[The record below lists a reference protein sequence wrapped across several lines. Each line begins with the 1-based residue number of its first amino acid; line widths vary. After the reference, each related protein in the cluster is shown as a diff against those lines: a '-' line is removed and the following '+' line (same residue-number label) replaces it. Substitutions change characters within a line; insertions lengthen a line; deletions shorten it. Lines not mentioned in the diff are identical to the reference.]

1 MAQHDGSDDGAL
13 HDVNDDSGNN
23 GGGAD
28 DVLRGG
34 DADDRLTARAGDDH
48 MDGGRG
54 TDTAVFHGHRDAY
67 TITRVND
74 DTLHV
79 SGQDGQDMLQNIERL
94 QFDDHSVAFD
104 LSSGQA
110 GDDTVR
116 LVGAAF
122 GANAVHE
129 RPDYV
134 GAGLQLFDSKHSLHD
149 VAELAA
155 KAMGVDDSTFI
166 DTVYKNVVGTLPT
179 HEGHDFYESLLQD
192 HGGTMS
198 RGDLLALAA
207 GTDANAQQI
216 DLVGLQHSGVD
227 YV

>member
-1 MAQHDGSDDGAL
+1 
-13 HDVNDDSGNN
+13 
-23 GGGAD
+23 
-28 DVLRGG
+28 
-34 DADDRLTARAGDDH
+34 
-48 MDGGRG
+48 
-54 TDTAVFHGHRDAY
+54 
-67 TITRVND
+67 
-74 DTLHV
+74 
-79 SGQDGQDMLQNIERL
+79 MLQNIERL

-110 GDDTVR
+110 GDETVR
-116 LVGAAF
+116 LVGAAL

-134 GAGLQLFDSKHSLHD
+134 GAGLQLFDLKHSLHD

-155 KAMGVDDSTFI
+155 KAMGVDDSAFI

-179 HEGHDFYESLLQD
+179 HEAHDFYESLLQG
-192 HGGTMS
+192 HGGAMS

>member
-1 MAQHDGSDDGAL
+1 MATRGGSDDGAL
-13 HDVNDDSGNN
+13 HDANDDSGNN

-34 DADDRLTARAGDDH
+34 DTDDRLTGRVGDDH

-54 TDTAVFHGHRDAY
+54 TDTAVFHGQRGAY
-67 TITRVND
+67 TIVRVSD

-79 SGQDGQDMLQNIERL
+79 SGQDGSDVLQNIERL
-94 QFDDHSVAFD
+94 QFEDHSIAFD

-110 GDDTVR
+110 GDETVR

-122 GANAVHE
+122 GASAVHD

-134 GAGLQLFDSKHSLHD
+134 GIGLQLFDSKDSLHD

-179 HEGHDFYESLLQD
+179 HEAHDFYESLLQG

-207 GTDANAQQI
+207 STDANAQQL